1 MPAAESG
8 QRPRAGSAVLTL
20 LSVPLNGLVLR
31 ALADG
36 PMRLTALRDELGGPA
51 QSTLRGILTKLVE
64 IGALTRGLGDRPG
77 ILAYQLTQFGE
88 DLLLA
93 VNAVEAWLGMAPD
106 GPIALESA
114 QAKVAIKALVGGW
127 VSTVVRALAARPLTL
142 TELDKLI
149 DGYTYPAIERR
160 LSAMRLAGQVELGAN
175 GNGNRGRQYTSAPG
189 FAWASAHSPL
199 RPAASAGTCPR
210 PRRRS
215 TRIDVESAFL
225 LVAPMLDLRRSTS
238 GFCQVAVEGGSGDS
252 RKPWAG
258 AQLTVEKGSVS
269 SCIARLEPRPESW
282 AHGAAGA
289 WLDGVIGGT
298 PTCSSAAATRSSDG
312 RSWRA
317 FTTSSSAPLR
327 DPTLQRS
334 PSSSFPAAAVLVRRR
349 VSPPA
354 NRAVRRCRAARG
366 AAS

>member
-1 MPAAESG
+1 MGGALPAAESG

-36 PMRLTALRDELGGPA
+36 PMRLTALRKELGGPA

-64 IGALTRGLGDRPG
+64 IGALTRGLGDKPS

-93 VNAVEAWLGMAPD
+93 VNAVEAWLSMAPD
-106 GPIALESA
+106 GPIALEST

-160 LSAMRLAGQVELGAN
+160 LSAMRLAGQVELGASD
-175 GNGNRGRQYTSAPG
+175 NGNRGRQYTISPWLRLGIGPLTVAARCERRHMPDATAPI
-189 FAWASAHSPL
+189 S
-199 RPAASAGTCPR
+199 
-210 PRRRS
+210 
-215 TRIDVESAFL
+215 RIDVESAFL
-225 LVAPMLDLRRSTS
+225 LVAPMLDLNRNMS
-238 GFCQVAVEGGSGDS
+238 GFCQVAVEAGSGDS

-258 AQLTVEKGSVS
+258 AQLTIEKGSVS
-269 SCIARLEPRPESW
+269 SCIAKLEPRPQAW
-282 AHGAAGA
+282 VHGAAGA
-289 WLDGVIGGT
+289 WLDAVIGRAPDMLELGGDAELGREVT
-298 PTCSSAAATRSSDG
+298 EGFHDVLFGVFVRPDPSALS
-312 RSWRA
+312 
-317 FTTSSSAPLR
+317 
-327 DPTLQRS
+327 
-334 PSSSFPAAAVLVRRR
+334 
-349 VSPPA
+349 
-354 NRAVRRCRAARG
+354 
-366 AAS
+366 